1 MTLWIGWGV
10 AALLTIAWAV
20 TWRLLSAARDEAEEA
35 HRQAQ
40 RLLQQ
45 TRDELTEARAAAAR
59 RLRSAQDDARFAG
72 KALAEAMIPVEDAMT
87 LAVLAEGDLESVRD
101 GVSLVKKQLR
111 GALASAGITPFEP
124 ELGAPF
130 DPHTQECLL
139 LPGGADGGDVVI
151 DKVDRI
157 GWRHHERL
165 LRPAQVRLK
174 RSALDSDEVA
184 VDEVP
189 EEAPTEAP
197 DEALAEV
204 PDEDLTEAP
213 DEAPQ
218 ETPEPPSDDAALHD
232 APR

>member
-10 AALLTIAWAV
+10 AASLAIAWAV
-20 TWRLLSAARDEAEEA
+20 TWRLLSVARDEAEEA

-87 LAVLAEGDLESVRD
+87 LAVLAEGDLDSVRD

-124 ELGAPF
+124 DLGAPF

-139 LPGGADGGDVVI
+139 LPGGGEGGDMII

-165 LRPAQVRLK
+165 LRPAQVRLT
-174 RSALDSDEVA
+174 RSALASDEVTADEESDEVFDEAPDESPRETADEAA

-189 EEAPTEAP
+189 G
-197 DEALAEV
+197 
-204 PDEDLTEAP
+204 
-213 DEAPQ
+213 
-218 ETPEPPSDDAALHD
+218 EPPEQSPDDGALHD